1 MKIPTENQTSA
12 IPADVMGRLSMSM
25 ASLES
30 ALLTKDPAMPT
41 HLQESHR
48 LLLSYPET
56 VHLLEDPEIAMLIDA
71 AEALTNTQIV
81 RDAVKGKASNKAL
94 SRMTAADL

>member
-1 MKIPTENQTSA
+1 MKLPTEGQTSA
-12 IPADVMGRLSMSM
+12 LPNDILQKLSMSM

-30 ALLTKDPAMPT
+30 ALLTKDPQMPQ

-56 VHLLEDPEIAMLIDA
+56 VHLLEDADIAALIKA
-71 AEALTNTQIV
+71 AENLTNTQIV

-94 SRMTAADL
+94 SRLSAADL